1 MSLGH
6 VRQLLHKLLYCY
18 KLWDLQQFK
27 LGPKLKHKHGGLS
40 LRCRHIHQMLYNAHL
55 TVWDDFLDLVTDD
68 THSSS
73 SGSCTHY
80 HVYITCTVTIS
91 SNDNISLNYTSCTYS
106 IPYNGNRPRK
116 KSFANCLLC
125 RSSREN
131 FRDSGNLIHK
141 NSGRDKKCKKTFA
154 NASRFAKFAKLFFR
168 G

>member
-27 LGPKLKHKHGGLS
+27 LGLKLKHKHGRLS

-55 TVWDDFLDLVTDD
+55 TVWDDFLDLVTDA

-73 SGSCTHY
+73 RGSCTHY

-91 SNDNISLNYTSCTYS
+91 SNDNMSLNYTLGLSDSDNNTITIVNIVVFTIVNTTYP
-106 IPYNGNRPRK
+106 IN
-116 KSFANCLLC
+116 LL
-125 RSSREN
+125 
-131 FRDSGNLIHK
+131 LIYYK
-141 NSGRDKKCKKTFA
+141 ITIWIV
-154 NASRFAKFAKLFFR
+154 
-168 G
+168 